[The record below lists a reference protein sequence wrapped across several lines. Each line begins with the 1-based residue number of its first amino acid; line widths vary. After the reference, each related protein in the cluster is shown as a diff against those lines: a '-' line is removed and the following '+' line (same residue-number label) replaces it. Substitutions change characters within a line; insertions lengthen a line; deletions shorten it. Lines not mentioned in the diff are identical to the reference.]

1 MDPKQFSAKAKQLLS
16 DYRMV
21 QYDMMM
27 GKNHLLGMGFMNLP
41 KQ

>member
-1 MDPKQFSAKAKQLLS
+1 MIYIFLAICIIATI
-16 DYRMV
+16 
-21 QYDMMM
+21 YDMMM